1 MTVTPPRI
9 QDLIASVETARA
21 GLLDDA
27 RLAAVER
34 VHARGRLSARERLA
48 RLIDEGSFRE
58 MGALVTPEQDDDG
71 PTASARAR
79 AQTPA
84 DGVVVG
90 TASID
95 GRPVVIFSQDFSVH
109 GGSIGKLG
117 SAKTQRALQIAITR
131 GLPLVM
137 VLDGGGHRIQ
147 DGQDSRHFAHAN
159 GMFHNFARASGWIPM
174 VALMLGAG
182 FAGPTNYAGLADF
195 VVMVRGL
202 STMGLAGPALVKAA
216 TGEDTDNMSLG
227 GADLQV
233 DRVGLADLGVED
245 EDAAFDAAKR
255 FLSYLPSNSGAERPT
270 CSDGAEASR
279 IDDAILDLVPT
290 SARKVYDV
298 RKVLAMIADRG
309 SVFELKPTFAGNLV
323 TAFARLGG
331 RPVGFIANQPQRLG
345 GMLDANACDKGAHF
359 LALCDAYGLP
369 LVSFIDVPG
378 FSIGSGAERTNLGR
392 RSAKLIFEWGHVS
405 VPRVSVVLRKGYGLG
420 YFAMSGGRSFAAD
433 ACFAWP
439 TAEICAM
446 SIEGAIDV
454 AFRKEYERAPD
465 PKKRRQE
472 MIDETRARIGALRA
486 AEGFGVDDV
495 IDPRDTRRRLIEIF
509 AQSRA
514 RRPNDHP
521 PKHRSIVPI

>member
-27 RLAAVER
+27 RPAAVER

-71 PTASARAR
+71 PEASARAR

-117 SAKTQRALQIAITR
+117 SGKTQRALQIAITR

-147 DGQDSRHFAHAN
+147 DGQDSHH
-159 GMFHNFARASGWIPM
+159 FARASGWIPM

-202 STMGLAGPALVKAA
+202 STMGLAGPAL
-216 TGEDTDNMSLG
+216 
-227 GADLQV
+227 
-233 DRVGLADLGVED
+233 
-245 EDAAFDAAKR
+245 
-255 FLSYLPSNSGAERPT
+255 
-270 CSDGAEASR
+270 
-279 IDDAILDLVPT
+279 
-290 SARKVYDV
+290 
-298 RKVLAMIADRG
+298 
-309 SVFELKPTFAGNLV
+309 
-323 TAFARLGG
+323 
-331 RPVGFIANQPQRLG
+331 
-345 GMLDANACDKGAHF
+345 
-359 LALCDAYGLP
+359 
-369 LVSFIDVPG
+369 
-378 FSIGSGAERTNLGR
+378 
-392 RSAKLIFEWGHVS
+392 
-405 VPRVSVVLRKGYGLG
+405 
-420 YFAMSGGRSFAAD
+420 
-433 ACFAWP
+433 
-439 TAEICAM
+439 
-446 SIEGAIDV
+446 
-454 AFRKEYERAPD
+454 
-465 PKKRRQE
+465 
-472 MIDETRARIGALRA
+472 
-486 AEGFGVDDV
+486 
-495 IDPRDTRRRLIEIF
+495 
-509 AQSRA
+509 
-514 RRPNDHP
+514 
-521 PKHRSIVPI
+521 

>member
-1 MTVTPPRI
+1 MSGSRAALLVGAGDAIGAAVARRFAIEGYKVCIARRDASKAQPLVNEMAAAGRDVRAYSVDARKEAQV
-9 QDLIASVETARA
+9 QDLCEQ
-21 GLLDDA
+21 
-27 RLAAVER
+27 VER
-34 VHARGRLSARERLA
+34 DAGPIEICLFNAGANGQKPLLETTGELFFKAWELACYAGFLVGREATRCMLRHGRGTML
-48 RLIDEGSFRE
+48 FT
-58 MGALVTPEQDDDG
+58 GA
-71 PTASARAR
+71 TASLR
-79 AQTPA
+79 
-84 DGVVVG
+84 
-90 TASID
+90 
-95 GRPVVIFSQDFSVH
+95 
-109 GGSIGKLG
+109 GGK
-117 SAKTQRALQIAITR
+117 
-131 GLPLVM
+131 
-137 VLDGGGHRIQ
+137 
-147 DGQDSRHFAHAN
+147 
-159 GMFHNFARASGWIPM
+159 
-174 VALMLGAG
+174 G
-182 FAGPTNYAGLADF
+182 FA
-195 VVMVRGL
+195 
-202 STMGLAGPALVKAA
+202 
-216 TGEDTDNMSLG
+216 
-227 GADLQV
+227 
-233 DRVGLADLGVED
+233 
-245 EDAAFDAAKR
+245 AFAAAKR
-255 FLSYLPSNSGAERPT
+255 FLSYLPSNARAPLPTRREGAEPN
-270 CSDGAEASR
+270 R
-279 IDDAILDLVPT
+279 IGDAILDLVPT

-298 RKVLAMIADRG
+298 RKVLAKIADAG
-309 SVFELKPTFAGNLV
+309 SVFELKPTFASNLV

-345 GMLDANACDKGAHF
+345 GMLNADACDKGAHF

-392 RSAKLIFEWGHVS
+392 RSAKLIFEWGHLS

-465 PKKRRQE
+465 PQTRRQE

-509 AQSRA
+509 TQTQA

>member
-1 MTVTPPRI
+1 MTVPPPPRI
-9 QDLIASVETARA
+9 QDLIAAVETARA
-21 GLLDDA
+21 GLLDEA
-27 RLAAVER
+27 RPAAIER

-48 RLIDEGSFRE
+48 RLIDNGSFRE

-71 PTASARAR
+71 PEAAQRAR

-95 GRPVVIFSQDFSVH
+95 GRPVVLFSQDFSVH

-137 VLDGGGHRIQ
+137 ILDGGGHRIQ

-233 DRVGLADLGVED
+233 
-245 EDAAFDAAKR
+245 
-255 FLSYLPSNSGAERPT
+255 
-270 CSDGAEASR
+270 
-279 IDDAILDLVPT
+279 
-290 SARKVYDV
+290 
-298 RKVLAMIADRG
+298 
-309 SVFELKPTFAGNLV
+309 
-323 TAFARLGG
+323 
-331 RPVGFIANQPQRLG
+331 
-345 GMLDANACDKGAHF
+345 
-359 LALCDAYGLP
+359 
-369 LVSFIDVPG
+369 
-378 FSIGSGAERTNLGR
+378 
-392 RSAKLIFEWGHVS
+392 
-405 VPRVSVVLRKGYGLG
+405 
-420 YFAMSGGRSFAAD
+420 
-433 ACFAWP
+433 
-439 TAEICAM
+439 
-446 SIEGAIDV
+446 
-454 AFRKEYERAPD
+454 
-465 PKKRRQE
+465 RRQRAST
-472 MIDETRARIGALRA
+472 MPSSTWCRPRRARS
-486 AEGFGVDDV
+486 
-495 IDPRDTRRRLIEIF
+495 TTC
-509 AQSRA
+509 A
-514 RRPNDHP
+514 RCWR
-521 PKHRSIVPI
+521 